1 MKNHSNPPAL
11 IKLQDGLRDMGYVRL
26 VQRSDGKLVA
36 IYYWATNDKPQQYIA
51 ASIWEP

>member
-1 MKNHSNPPAL
+1 MPGDPDYE
-11 IKLQDGLRDMGYVRL
+11 DGLRDMGYVRL

-36 IYYWATNDKPQQYIA
+36 IYYWATDDKPQQYIA